1 MKILCANGFSGVVIP
16 DHTPQM
22 TCDAPWHSGM
32 AFAMGYMSALIT
44 DSQL

>member
-22 TCDAPWHSGM
+22 TCDTSLAQRDGLCHGVHER
-32 AFAMGYMSALIT
+32 A
-44 DSQL
+44 DN